1 MGNDDAANREIISAN
16 VIETYNKQEAEC
28 KTKED
33 LGQKIDEGVTN
44 KIKKLFKEDNN
55 FHDHFIVVKDR
66 CLKDF
71 ENKREIEELKERLK
85 NRPTTRVEYQYY
97 ESEESKY
104 YKQQMRIEEQNRKTA
119 SEELPNFLDIVKKD
133 FYRTLNDKVMN
144 IKENIDKQL
153 SDYSSDNLKILS
165 QQICEKEKLMDK
177 LIEYIKKS
185 SELIMEKYFKN
196 SKHFNVLLL
205 GKTGVGK
212 STLIN
217 GTLDLSEN
225 EKAKTG
231 VGEPVT
237 KEFDEYTS
245 DKRKGLRL
253 VDSRGIELE
262 GQNIKV
268 VFDSSKKLIE
278 DRAREGDPDK
288 LIHCI
293 WYCFKSSG
301 LRFENCEKEILTLL
315 MNQYD
320 DNNLP
325 IIIVITQNYIA
336 EDTEIMIDYLKKDF
350 QNREIVIMPVVAEK
364 KNIGSKK
371 NEIIVK
377 KDGIEELI
385 IESFEKSQKAVLP
398 AVMKSIKE
406 KIIQI
411 FTRNIEIKKNK
422 LKNDIKENIEKILKK
437 IKEKTKIEKS
447 ISKLSTIIPIIF
459 NMFLEFELNDKNII
473 NLENIE
479 NKQVLEAEEKKEEEN
494 LENIQN
500 EENIN
505 KIENNIENNEPEEKK
520 ENNEEINNEEQNEIV
535 QNEEIIPQQNEEQNQ
550 EQIQQEEKKEE
561 IKENEEQNQEQIK
574 QEEQKEEVQE
584 NEEQNQPQ
592 DVQEEQNEEN
602 EENDEESDD
611 NEEVERNE
619 IIENNKEEIN
629 SFLDDLCKWFIEK
642 LNEIITDLINTN
654 SNELGKL
661 IFKEQVRVKQ
671 NRNVNTNLPNE
682 QTIDQCIAES
692 EQNLKPLITNKVY
705 FSTLKYFYDLIS
717 EKLIEVCDV
726 VITEQFNKIQPDL
739 KNYISDEQ
747 LKKLSNEIL
756 EEILKNK

>member
-1 MGNDDAANREIISAN
+1 MGNDDAANREMISAN

-205 GKTGVGK
+205 GKTGVEK

-253 VDSRGIELE
+253 IDSRGIELE

-320 DNNLP
+320 DDNLP

-437 IKEKTKIEKS
+437 IKEQTKIEKS

-459 NMFLEFELNDKNII
+459 NMFLEFELNDENII

-535 QNEEIIPQQNEEQNQ
+535 QNEEIIPQQNGEQNQ

-642 LNEIITDLINTN
+642 LKDIITDLINTN

>member
-1 MGNDDAANREIISAN
+1 MGNDDAANREMISAN

-153 SDYSSDNLKILS
+153 SDYSTDNLKILS

-185 SELIMEKYFKN
+185 SQLIMEKYFKN

-336 EDTEIMIDYLKKDF
+336 EDTEVMIDYLKKDF
-350 QNREIVIMPVVAEK
+350 QNREIIIMPVVAEK
-364 KNIGSKK
+364 KNIGSMK

-422 LKNDIKENIEKILKK
+422 LKNNIKENIEKILKK

-459 NMFLEFELNDKNII
+459 NMFLEFELNDENII

-592 DVQEEQNEEN
+592 DVQEEQN

>member
-1 MGNDDAANREIISAN
+1 MGNDDAANREMISAN

-119 SEELPNFLDIVKKD
+119 SEELPNFLAIVKKD

-153 SDYSSDNLKILS
+153 SEYSTDNLKILS

-185 SELIMEKYFKN
+185 SQLIMEKYFKN

-325 IIIVITQNYIA
+325 IIIVI
-336 EDTEIMIDYLKKDF
+336 
-350 QNREIVIMPVVAEK
+350 
-364 KNIGSKK
+364 
-371 NEIIVK
+371 
-377 KDGIEELI
+377 
-385 IESFEKSQKAVLP
+385 
-398 AVMKSIKE
+398 
-406 KIIQI
+406 
-411 FTRNIEIKKNK
+411 
-422 LKNDIKENIEKILKK
+422 
-437 IKEKTKIEKS
+437 
-447 ISKLSTIIPIIF
+447 IS
-459 NMFLEFELNDKNII
+459 NVFEL
-473 NLENIE
+473 
-479 NKQVLEAEEKKEEEN
+479 
-494 LENIQN
+494 
-500 EENIN
+500 
-505 KIENNIENNEPEEKK
+505 
-520 ENNEEINNEEQNEIV
+520 
-535 QNEEIIPQQNEEQNQ
+535 
-550 EQIQQEEKKEE
+550 
-561 IKENEEQNQEQIK
+561 
-574 QEEQKEEVQE
+574 
-584 NEEQNQPQ
+584 
-592 DVQEEQNEEN
+592 
-602 EENDEESDD
+602 
-611 NEEVERNE
+611 
-619 IIENNKEEIN
+619 
-629 SFLDDLCKWFIEK
+629 CYYTK
-642 LNEIITDLINTN
+642 LYCRRYR
-654 SNELGKL
+654 S
-661 IFKEQVRVKQ
+661 
-671 NRNVNTNLPNE
+671 
-682 QTIDQCIAES
+682 
-692 EQNLKPLITNKVY
+692 
-705 FSTLKYFYDLIS
+705 YD
-717 EKLIEVCDV
+717 
-726 VITEQFNKIQPDL
+726 
-739 KNYISDEQ
+739 
-747 LKKLSNEIL
+747 
-756 EEILKNK
+756 